1 MGVCDQVKKQDVRQ
15 MMVDIDKLESPA
27 VTFDDFVEMVTPRIS
42 GRDTREEIM
51 KVYSSTRVLYKRRLY
66 NKGCAV

>member
-1 MGVCDQVKKQDVRQ
+1 VGVCDQVKKQDVRQ

-51 KVYSSTRVLYKRRLY
+51 KVY
-66 NKGCAV
+66 